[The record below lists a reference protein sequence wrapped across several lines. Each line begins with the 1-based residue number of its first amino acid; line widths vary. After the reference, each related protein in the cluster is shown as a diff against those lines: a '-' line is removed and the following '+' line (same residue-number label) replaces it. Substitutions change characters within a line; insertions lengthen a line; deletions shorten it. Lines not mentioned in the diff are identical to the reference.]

1 MFRAACDASFDE
13 QVGNPP
19 TERLQVTAAVARGG
33 CKARSSTGW
42 RAAETDVVREL
53 LAVHSVTAPP
63 RRRPDIAEIAGAAVG
78 VQPDVYC
85 WPAPSWAE
93 FAPQHAIV
101 RGGEEVSLRGLVD
114 PERNRIDLDP
124 GLCATLDSY
133 LRGVRP
139 LKLSNQFLQL
149 GEALSVLTHHAE
161 HLRSPSASEAEVECR
176 ALQHVRPLVARAGWD
191 EAIVT
196 EVALQAW
203 QIAYPRLPP
212 PFRSPACRDGGA
224 LDLNPRSSVWP

>member
-1 MFRAACDASFDE
+1 MFRAACDATFDE
-13 QVGNPP
+13 QVGDPP
-19 TERLQVTAAVARGG
+19 TERLEATAAAARAG
-33 CKARSSTGW
+33 CGARSSTGW

-53 LAVHSVTAPP
+53 LAVHAVTAPP
-63 RRRPDIAEIAGAAVG
+63 RVRPDLSEIADAAVG

-85 WPAPSWAE
+85 WQPVSWAE

-124 GLCATLDSY
+124 GLCATLDAY

-149 GEALSVLTHHAE
+149 GEALTVLTHHAE
-161 HLRSPSASEAEVECR
+161 HLKSPSASEAEVECR
-176 ALQHVRPLVARAGWD
+176 ALQHVRPLVARTGWD
-191 EAIVT
+191 EAIVE

-212 PFRSPACRDGGA
+212 PFRSPECRSGGS
-224 LDLNPRSSVWP
+224 LDVNPRSSEWP